1 MRIIDAEGF
10 PPYIASVCAAI
21 MVPCTIRPAV
31 GSRGCRP
38 FWYFGERVMK
48 FLKLAA
54 VGAAMLAAT
63 SVAQAGPTFDN
74 VKKKGFVQCGTNTG
88 LAGFSAPDS
97 KGVWSGLDIDLCRAF
112 AAVMFG
118 DASKVKFTPLTAQ
131 QRFTALQ
138 SGEID
143 VLTRNTTQT
152 MTRDTSLGLIGAGV
166 NFYDSQ
172 GIMVRKDLNIKS
184 AKELNGATVCVQP
197 GTTTEL
203 NLADWFR
210 ANKLTFKPVVIEKVD
225 EVVRAYDSGR
235 CDAYT
240 TDKSGLASSRTTLKN
255 PAANVILPED
265 FSKEPL
271 GPLVRQGDEQW
282 LNVVRWTL
290 YAMIEA
296 EEYGI
301 TQKNVDEM
309 LKSTN
314 PNVQRILGVTPG
326 MGKNLGVSDKWAYEI
341 IKQVG
346 NYGESFARNV
356 GPTTALRLE
365 RGLNAQ
371 WTKGGLM
378 YAWPIR

>member
-1 MRIIDAEGF
+1 
-10 PPYIASVCAAI
+10 
-21 MVPCTIRPAV
+21 
-31 GSRGCRP
+31 
-38 FWYFGERVMK
+38 MK

-54 VGAAMLAAT
+54 IGAALIAAST
-63 SVAQAGPTFDN
+63 VAQAGATFDS

-88 LAGFSAPDS
+88 LAGFGAPDS
-97 KGVWSGLDIDLCRAF
+97 KGVWSGLDIDMCKAF
-112 AAVMFG
+112 AVTMFG
-118 DASKVKFTPLTAQ
+118 DPTKFKVTPLTAQ

-138 SGEID
+138 SGEVD
-143 VLTRNTTQT
+143 VLVRNTTQT
-152 MTRDTSLGLIGAGV
+152 MTRDTSLGLIGVAV

-172 GIMVRKDLNIKS
+172 GIMVRKDSGIKS

-210 ANKLTFKPVVIEKVD
+210 ANKLSFKPVVIEKLD
-225 EVVRAYDSGR
+225 EVVGAFVAGR

-240 TDKSGLASSRTTLKN
+240 TDKSGLASSRSSQAKPDLY
-255 PAANVILPED
+255 VILPED

-282 LNVVRWTL
+282 LNVIRWSFN
-290 YAMIEA
+290 AMVEA

-301 TQKNVDEM
+301 TQANLDEM

-326 MGKNLGVSDKWAYEI
+326 MGKNLGVDEKWAYNI
-341 IKQVG
+341 IKAVG
-346 NYGESFARNV
+346 NYGESFERNI
-356 GPTTALRLE
+356 GKATPLMLE
-365 RGLNAQ
+365 RGLNQQ
-371 WTKGGLM
+371 WTKGGIM

>member
-1 MRIIDAEGF
+1 
-10 PPYIASVCAAI
+10 
-21 MVPCTIRPAV
+21 
-31 GSRGCRP
+31 
-38 FWYFGERVMK
+38 
-48 FLKLAA
+48 
-54 VGAAMLAAT
+54 
-63 SVAQAGPTFDN
+63 
-74 VKKKGFVQCGTNTG
+74 
-88 LAGFSAPDS
+88 
-97 KGVWSGLDIDLCRAF
+97 
-112 AAVMFG
+112 
-118 DASKVKFTPLTAQ
+118 LTAQ

-143 VLTRNTTQT
+143 VLVRNTTQT
-152 MTRDTSLGLIGAGV
+152 MTRDTSLGLIGVAV

-172 GIMVRKDLNIKS
+172 GIMVRKDSGIKS

-210 ANKLTFKPVVIEKVD
+210 ANKLTFKPVVIEKLD
-225 EVVRAYDSGR
+225 EVVRAFVSGR

-240 TDKSGLASSRTTLKN
+240 TDKSGLASSRSSLDKPEN
-255 PAANVILPED
+255 YVILPED

-282 LNVVRWTL
+282 LNVVRWSFN
-290 YAMIEA
+290 AMVEA

-301 TQKNVDEM
+301 TQKNLDEM

-326 MGKNLGVSDKWAYEI
+326 MGKNLGVDEKWAYNI
-341 IKQVG
+341 IKAVG
-346 NYGESFARNV
+346 NYGESFERNI
-356 GPTTALRLE
+356 GAKTPLKLE
-365 RGLNAQ
+365 RGLNQQ
-371 WTKGGLM
+371 WTKGGIL